1 MMEMEIKF
9 LFFNKYMI
17 LPDSEK
23 AIFQR
28 GEEGPSQVTL
38 TNYECPREC
47 EKQEV
52 RKQGCKR

>member
-28 GEEGPSQVTL
+28 GGEGPSQVTL
-38 TNYECPREC
+38 SEL
-47 EKQEV
+47 
-52 RKQGCKR
+52 